1 MKTNNKLRILLRRSL
16 VIYSAN
22 IFLFFVLIGRLYYL
36 QIYEKEKYTLL
47 ADSNRI
53 SERLLVPPRGSI
65 NDRNGV
71 ELAMNNQNF
80 QAMITA
86 EHVQNL
92 DDLLNKITPI
102 INLTDL
108 EKERIKK
115 DISRHKRFVPVKIK
129 DNLTWEEVSTLML
142 NNHLYPGLFIDEGLT
157 RYYPFKHYT
166 AHPLGY
172 VGSVSTSDL
181 EKSDAPLLQ
190 VPDFKIGKSGFEKTY
205 DLSLRGT
212 EGTLKYPDE

>member
-1 MKTNNKLRILLRRSL
+1 M
-16 VIYSAN
+16 
-22 IFLFFVLIGRLYYL
+22 
-36 QIYEKEKYTLL
+36 
-47 ADSNRI
+47 
-53 SERLLVPPRGSI
+53 LVPPRGSI

-86 EHVQNL
+86 EHVHDL
-92 DDLLNKITPI
+92 DKLLEEITPI
-102 INLTDL
+102 LNLTDS

-129 DNLTWEEVSTLML
+129 DNLTWQEVSTLML

-157 RYYPFKHYT
+157 RYYPFKQYT

-181 EKSDAPLLQ
+181 EKSDAP
-190 VPDFKIGKSGFEKTY
+190 
-205 DLSLRGT
+205 
-212 EGTLKYPDE
+212 